1 MRGKKGTY
9 GASCYKHGHVLM
21 FDGSKGGTYID
32 VAYDYTGVPIDV
44 INMYDHAEGC
54 SRQTNRAAFM
64 RAVREY
70 VRDLTKHDADA
81 FAENSR

>member
-1 MRGKKGTY
+1 
-9 GASCYKHGHVLM
+9 M
-21 FDGSKGGTYID
+21 FDGSKDGVYID
-32 VAYDYTGVPIDV
+32 VTYDYAGECPIDV
-44 INMYDHAEGC
+44 INMYDYAEGR

-70 VRDLTKHDADA
+70 MRDLTKHDADA